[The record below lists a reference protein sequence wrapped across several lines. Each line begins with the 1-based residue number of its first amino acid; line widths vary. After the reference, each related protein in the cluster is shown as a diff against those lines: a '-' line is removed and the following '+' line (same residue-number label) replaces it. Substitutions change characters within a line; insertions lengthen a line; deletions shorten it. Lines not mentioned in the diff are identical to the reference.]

1 MTEYGSPEEPETLA
15 VLRANSPLHN
25 ISRDPSVQY
34 PAMLLTTGDHDT
46 RVVPGHSLKLLAEL
60 QTLKAKNHGAILGR
74 VYINAGHEQS
84 TKSTEKKVEEA
95 VDRLVFALDNIKI

>member
-1 MTEYGSPEEPETLA
+1 MWMTEYGSPEEPETLA

-60 QTLKAKNHGAILGR
+60 QSELLLNQAMITTDMYKLALKAKNHGAM
-74 VYINAGHEQS
+74 
-84 TKSTEKKVEEA
+84 
-95 VDRLVFALDNIKI
+95 